1 VPQVALSGSARPKS
15 SIVDA
20 GIDWLSATVAPGP
33 KSADF
38 FSLWNDIARAQYH
51 AGNDLKVWHWN
62 GYEGHTAGHAAYG
75 TRHDGAYLRLSAG
88 ASAVW
93 WRDAFAIAG
102 RAARLD
108 VQVTIDGIRAGRDL
122 AREAKL
128 QANVAPPRRGRPVD
142 WQYTQ
147 TRAKGATTYIGSRT
161 SQQFV
166 RLYDKGAE
174 AKIGHLTGLWRYE
187 VETKDERAGAVARAL
202 LAQPAGEKMATS
214 FVHHTFSRQ
223 GVRPAFA
230 RPVDAPAV
238 AWQRDETD
246 DERRLKW
253 LREHVAKTVNR
264 LISNG
269 LEVEVRQALGLS
281 HEKT

>member
-1 VPQVALSGSARPKS
+1 M
-15 SIVDA
+15 
-20 GIDWLSATVAPGP
+20 APGP
-33 KSADF
+33 RSADYF
-38 FSLWNDIARAQYH
+38 GLWNDIARAQYH
-51 AGNDLKVWHWN
+51 AGNDLKVWRWN

-93 WRDAFAIAG
+93 WRDVFTIAG

-108 VQVTIDGIRAGRDL
+108 IQVTIDGVRAGRDL

-128 QANVAPPRRGRPVD
+128 MADRAPPRRGRPVD

-147 TRAKGATTYIGSRT
+147 TRAKGATTYVGSRT

-187 VETKDERAGAVARAL
+187 IETKDERAGAVARAL
-202 LAQPAGEKMATS
+202 LNQPTGDTVAAGL
-214 FVHHTFSRQ
+214 VYHTFNRR
-223 GVRPAFA
+223 GVRPVFTCPAN
-230 RPVDAPAV
+230 APDV
-238 AWQRDETD
+238 ERTHDQSD

-253 LREHVAKTVNR
+253 LREHVRLTVNR
-264 LISNG
+264 LRAVG
-269 LEVEVRQALGLS
+269 LEAEVLEALGLRAS
-281 HEKT
+281 QT